1 MKELEWNNLRFGC
14 FSLATVKG
22 AVADA
27 EWQEFREKLHGI
39 PLSFRYDMLKQWV
52 DRHQGGTN
60 ENNARIQ
67 VTNYVN
73 ALKRAGM
80 LK

>member
-1 MKELEWNNLRFGC
+1 MDTLDWNKLRFGC
-14 FSLATVKG
+14 FSLPTVQN
-22 AVADA
+22 AVDSKN
-27 EWQEFREKLHGI
+27 WQEFREKLRNV
-39 PLSFRYDMLKQWV
+39 PLSYRYEMLEQWV
-52 DRHQGGTN
+52 ETN
-60 ENNARIQ
+60 KNAMQARIQ